1 MKSPYV
7 KHSKRYKM
15 CRLTFWVLIICLV
28 LLLFGCAKNTP
39 ASESI
44 ANSATESLNALEHTI
59 KPECKTNAVESQI
72 NAVKTSIKAIVVA
85 CDSEKDIIDQQR
97 IRWMWSFI
105 ALFVIVLVH
114 VLRKVIK

>member
-15 CRLTFWVLIICLV
+15 CRLTFWVLIVCLV
-28 LLLFGCAKNTP
+28 LLLFGCAKNVP

-44 ANSATESLNALEHTI
+44 ANSAQESLNALEQTI

-72 NAVKTSIKAIVVA
+72 NAVKMSIKSIVTA

-105 ALFVIVLVH
+105 ALAVIVLVH
-114 VLRKVIK
+114 VLRKVLK